1 MEPANSFGEWLMR
14 RRKAL
19 DLTREELARSVGCSV
34 SGLRKIESNER
45 RPSKQLAELL
55 AACLEVPP
63 EARTT
68 FVKAARGD
76 QSWDWIENTPSD
88 SGGSSVFKPRSG
100 LKLPTPATPL
110 VGRAPELAA
119 ILRLLPTPDCRLLTI
134 VGPGGVGKTRLALEA
149 AARLQTGFP
158 DGVCWVPLASLTS
171 TDFMIPAIAE
181 AVGCPFSG
189 PAEPRAQLFSFLQT
203 SRMLMIL
210 DDAERV
216 ISASGQLTEL
226 LCSAPDL
233 KLMVTSR
240 ERLDLQGEWVFELR
254 GLPVPG
260 LDQIEGLEENSAV
273 ALFQQV
279 SNRLQAGDQSAEPDL
294 PAVAQICRLVE
305 GMPLGIELA
314 AAWTRLLSCSEIA
327 VEIQRSLDFLTTNR
341 RDIPDRHR
349 SLRAVFNH
357 SWELLPSEEQ
367 RSLRALTVFQGGFTR
382 AAAELGVNAHLSTL
396 AALEAKSLL
405 RQSETGR
412 WELHALIGQFASEQ
426 LALHPMELAAARS
439 GHSRYFL
446 EYLHHKEIELM
457 GHLQREAALD
467 FAAEISNL
475 RLAWQTALENSDFS
489 SLQGAMRCLW
499 WFYDLQGWFAEGSEQ
514 FGEAVHIVETAIQA
528 KPGTPDLIHTSGLA
542 LVYGAWFALKQ
553 ARYDTA
559 GLQMRRGLER
569 LRSVQKPASL
579 AVGMVLYGVLSYLCG
594 DYSAAETLL
603 ETGRDLAETTGDDWF
618 TAAARSNLGVVAH
631 HRGNQPLAA
640 DHLRQAIDAWRT
652 IGDVRMLAF
661 SLNYLAHVLIESGQM
676 EVVGELLSESRAL
689 SISVGDRWGVG
700 NTLINQGL
708 AYRAIG
714 DLAGAEETLRRA
726 LNLFGELDS
735 RWEIA
740 RALVSL
746 GIVRLTAGDTH
757 CSERNIL
764 KALRLAWE
772 AQAIPIVLDCLV
784 SLADIRIA
792 GGDIS
797 GAWQMLRI
805 ATNHP
810 AGEGQTRA
818 QAAGRMIH
826 LEGRLAARHAAAL
839 QSIDGTNDLQ
849 PVVERAL
856 SRSPD
861 QA

>member
-1 MEPANSFGEWLMR
+1 MVSANSFGEWLMR

-19 DLTREELARSVGCSV
+19 DQTREELARRVGCSV

-55 AACLEVPP
+55 AVCLDVPP
-63 EARTT
+63 EARNA
-68 FVKAARGD
+68 FIKAARGD
-76 QSWDWIENTPSD
+76 KSWDWIENTPID
-88 SGGSSVFKPRSG
+88 SGVSTAYIPRPRPN
-100 LKLPTPATPL
+100 LLTPTSPL

-119 ILRLLPTPDCRLLTI
+119 ILRLMLTPDCRLLTI

-149 AARLQTGFP
+149 AVRLQTDFP
-158 DGVCWVPLASLTS
+158 EGACWISLVSLRS

-203 SRMLMIL
+203 SRMLLIL
-210 DDAERV
+210 DDADRV

-226 LCSAPDL
+226 LYNAPDL

-260 LDQIEGLEENSAV
+260 LDQIEGLEENSSV

-279 SNRLQAGDQSAEPDL
+279 SSRLQINAPKVEPDL
-294 PAVAQICRLVE
+294 PAIAKICRLVE

-327 VEIQRSLDFLTTNR
+327 VEIQRSLDFLTTTR
-341 RDIPDRHR
+341 RDLPDRHR

-357 SWELLPSEEQ
+357 SWELLSSDEQ

-382 AAAELGVNAHLSTL
+382 AAAEFGVDAHLSAL

-405 RQSETGR
+405 RQTETGR

-426 LALHPMELAAARS
+426 LALHPIELAAARS
-439 GHSRYFL
+439 GHSRYYL
-446 EYLHHKEIELM
+446 EYLRRKENELM
-457 GHLQREAALD
+457 GQLQRETALD
-467 FAAEISNL
+467 LAAEISNL
-475 RLAWQTALENSDFS
+475 RLAWQTALENSDIS
-489 SLQGAMRCLW
+489 SLQAAMRCLW

-514 FGEAVHIVETAIQA
+514 FAEAARIVELALEA
-528 KPGTPDLIHTSGLA
+528 KPGTSDLIHASGLA
-542 LVYGAWFALKQ
+542 LVYGAWFELKQ
-553 ARYDTA
+553 AHYDA
-559 GLQMRRGLER
+559 AVPLMHRGLER
-569 LRSVQKPASL
+569 LRSVRQPASI
-579 AVGMVLYGVLSYLCG
+579 AIGMVLTGVLSYLCG
-594 DYSAAETLL
+594 NYSAAESLL
-603 ETGRDLAETTGDDWF
+603 EAGRDLAETAGDAWF

-631 HRGNQPLAA
+631 HLGEQPQAA
-640 DHLRQAIDAWRT
+640 DHLRLAIAAWRS
-652 IGDVRMLAF
+652 IGDIRMLAF
-661 SLNYLAHVLIESGQM
+661 SLNYLAHVLIESEQM

-689 SISVGDRWGVG
+689 SISVGDRWGLG
-700 NTLINQGL
+700 NTFINQGL
-708 AYRAIG
+708 AYRESG
-714 DLAGAEETLRRA
+714 DLDDAEDTLRRA

-746 GIVRLTAGDTH
+746 GIVRFTAGDTK
-757 CSERNIL
+757 CSERNII
-764 KALRLAWE
+764 KALRLSWE

-784 SLADIRIA
+784 SLADIRLA
-792 GGDIS
+792 GSDIS
-797 GAWQMLRI
+797 GAWEMLRI
-805 ATNHP
+805 AKNHP
-810 AGEGQTRA
+810 AGEGRTRA
-818 QAAGRMIH
+818 QAAGRMIQ
-826 LEGRLAARHAAAL
+826 LEERLSPRQAASLH
-839 QSIDGTNDLQ
+839 SIVGADDLQ
-849 PVVERAL
+849 PVVDRAL
-856 SRSPD
+856 NRSMD